1 MRLRV
6 KKLFKY
12 TWDNITTHKLLPG
25 EYDVPA
31 EVAENTALLAIQFGA
46 AVWINIPKPA
56 PKKEAPENKVF
67 KEAAFLTGD
76 VGLENKV
83 GPLVIPES
91 KAPKTTRKRKKKK
104 ATRKR

>member
-31 EVAENTALLAIQFGA
+31 EVAENTALLAIQFGV
-46 AVWINIPKPA
+46 AVWINIPRPA
-56 PKKEAPENKVF
+56 PKKEAPENKVV
-67 KEAAFLTGD
+67 KAA
-76 VGLENKV
+76 ENKTFHDR
-83 GPLVIPES
+83 LTS
-91 KAPKTTRKRKKKK
+91 YKAPSENKPTKKK
-104 ATRKR
+104 AGKKKGRRKR

>member
-25 EYDVPA
+25 EYDVPK

-67 KEAAFLTGD
+67 KEATFLTGE
-76 VGLENKV
+76 VGLGNKV
-83 GPLVIPES
+83 GPLVI
-91 KAPKTTRKRKKKK
+91 KKTAKKK
-104 ATRKR
+104 ASKKKGRRKR